1 MKTQPK
7 RQLSIF
13 DSICIIVGIIIGAGI
28 YETAPTVA
36 ACMKTPTLALAIWGF
51 GGLIALA
58 GALCYS
64 ELATAYPYQGGD
76 YVYLTRAYG
85 KSVGFLFG
93 WSQLAVVRPGD
104 ITLMAF
110 IFGRYA
116 QQLYQLKHGTI
127 LYAALSI
134 ITLTFINILGV
145 RQGKW
150 TQNIL
155 TVVKTVALAA
165 IIAVG
170 LFAKAPSATLAETV
184 TPPTL
189 DNFKL
194 ALILVMF
201 TFGGWNEMA
210 YVAAEVKNPKRNIF
224 RALATGTVAVTVLY
238 VLVNFSFLHAL
249 GFPAASGSQAVA
261 VDTIATALPHLAG
274 RAFAVIICIS
284 ALGAINGL
292 IFTGARI
299 SYALGSEHHLFAWL
313 GVWNNKRGVPIYSL
327 VIQALVALVIVFCAG
342 SFVDTIIYSAPVVW
356 IFFLLTG
363 ISTCLL
369 RRKEPDTERPFKL
382 PFFPLPV
389 LIFCLTST
397 FMLYSCVTFAWSQ
410 KPNSLYIL
418 AAVMLIGVILCF
430 VDRSTNSPAPPAT
443 TSHPPLPAPAQNYNT
458 SSNRLIE

>member
-36 ACMKTPTLALAIWGF
+36 ACMKTPSLALAIWGF

-85 KSVGFLFG
+85 RPVGFLFG

-127 LYAALSI
+127 LYAALAI
-134 ITLTFINILGV
+134 IALTCINILGV

-155 TVVKTVALAA
+155 TVVKSLALAA
-165 IIAVG
+165 IIVVG
-170 LFAKAPSATLAETV
+170 LFAQAPPAALSETAS
-184 TPPTL
+184 PPTL

-210 YVAAEVKNPKRNIF
+210 YVAAEVKNPKHNIF

-249 GFPAASGSQAVA
+249 GFPAAAGSQAIA
-261 VDTIATALPHLAG
+261 VDTIATALPQLAG

-299 SYALGSEHHLFAWL
+299 SYALGSEHRLFAWL
-313 GVWNNKRGVPIYSL
+313 GKWDNKRGVPVWSL
-327 VIQALVALVIVFCAG
+327 VTQAIVALIIVFFAG
-342 SFVDTIIYSAPVVW
+342 SFVDTIIYSAPAVW

-363 ISTCLL
+363 ISTYLL
-369 RRKEPDTERPFKL
+369 RRKEPNTERPFKL
-382 PFFPLPV
+382 PLFPLPV
-389 LIFCLTST
+389 LIFCLIST

-418 AAVMLIGVILCF
+418 AAVMLIGTILCF
-430 VDRSTNSPAPPAT
+430 IDRRAQSSPNTTPPNS
-443 TSHPPLPAPAQNYNT
+443 
-458 SSNRLIE
+458 

>member
-85 KSVGFLFG
+85 KPVGFLFG
-93 WSQLAVVRPGD
+93 FSQLAVVRPGD

-127 LYAALSI
+127 LYTAVSI
-134 ITLTFINILGV
+134 IALTFINILGV

-155 TVVKTVALAA
+155 TVVKTLALAA

-170 LFAKAPSATLAETV
+170 LFAKAPPAALAETAS
-184 TPPTL
+184 TPTL

-210 YVAAEVKNPKRNIF
+210 YVAAEIKNPKRNIF

-249 GFPAASGSQAVA
+249 GLPAASGSQAVA

-299 SYALGSEHHLFAWL
+299 SYALGSEHRLFAWL

-327 VIQALVALVIVFCAG
+327 VIQALVALLIVFCAG

-369 RRKEPDTERPFKL
+369 RRKEPHTERPFKL

-410 KPNSLYIL
+410 KPNSLFIL

-430 VDRSTNSPAPPAT
+430 VDRSINSPAPPAP
-443 TSHPPLPAPAQNYNT
+443 TSPPPLPAPTQNYNT
-458 SSNRLIE
+458 SSNRPIE